1 MPEDRTNPPAPASA
15 PPAQVTTSPSGS
27 RPTTAVTAGTRIIG
41 TYEIERLI
49 NTGGMG
55 EVYRGRNIHNGEPV
69 AIKIVLPHLANDE
82 MIVSLFQKEAKVLGR
97 LFHEAI
103 VRYHVFTNDP
113 EIGRPCIVMEFVEGT
128 SMNEIVKKGPMPLE
142 DVKVLLRR
150 LAGALDKAH
159 TVGVVHRDL
168 SPDNVILEDGQVSH
182 AKIIDFGIA
191 KSSMKGDATL
201 LQGQFAGKFSYVA
214 PEQLGAFGG
223 TVDGRTDIYSLG
235 LMMVAVCQGR
245 VLNMGKSIVEA
256 VRARGGV
263 PDLSGVYP
271 ELRPLLEHMLEP
283 NPENRPATM
292 AQVARL
298 VDHPEEIPG
307 RAEDE
312 DDGDRTRIITSMP
325 SSEAQATNRTVP
337 GVSMRG
343 TLPKGGTAK
352 PTPAGDVFVGIPS
365 STPKAKEEPKKSGKG
380 GLVAVAAAVAVL
392 GFGAAAYFAGVFEG
406 EAIQQAADSGT
417 TAPAGTGTA
426 ASGTTQTTA
435 TDAGSSG
442 TGASGTGA
450 TTTAATDTAATDTT
464 GGAAQ
469 TGTTASSGTDST
481 TTSGTAPATDSAA
494 TGTVA
499 PAGGDAGTATE
510 TPPAEAPPLD
520 ARGQQLAWLRS
531 YEGGPCVYLEPG
543 PGGGDKVSIDG
554 FATSAGP
561 LAKLLSDFTA
571 AHGIEP
577 DLNTRVVSNP
587 QCPVLDFAKRL
598 QTDTAIPVFLVLDNP
613 TGVVRSGE
621 PVTGRIEGLA
631 GRAVTLFSVNTE
643 GATTNLKNFVTPAA
657 DGTLRFNFKLT
668 LTDETE
674 PVPQL
679 LMALVTDQPV
689 KRLDSLPA
697 GVTARTLMPFIAAE
711 ADKARQVPIAS
722 LKQFV
727 LQK

>member
-1 MPEDRTNPPAPASA
+1 MPEDRTNPPVAASA
-15 PPAQVTTSPSGS
+15 PPAQATMSPSGS

-55 EVYRGRNIHNGEPV
+55 EVYRGRNIHNGEAV

-214 PEQLGAFGG
+214 PEQLGAYGG
-223 TVDGRTDIYSLG
+223 NVDGRTDIYSLG

-298 VDHPEEIPG
+298 VDHPDEIPG
-307 RAEDE
+307 RAEEE

-325 SSEAQATNRTVP
+325 PSDAQATNRTIP
-337 GVSMRG
+337 GVSLRG
-343 TLPKGGTAK
+343 TTPKGGPVRPAATA
-352 PTPAGDVFVGIPS
+352 DVFVGIPS
-365 STPKAKEEPKKSGKG
+365 SSTGKKEELRKSGKG
-380 GLVAVAAAVAVL
+380 GLVAAVL
-392 GFGAAAYFAGVFEG
+392 GLVILGGGAGAYFAGLFGGPAVEEG
-406 EAIQQAADSGT
+406 QADGGKAPDTAQTTDAPATDTTATTDVSKPESGT
-417 TAPAGTGTA
+417 TTGTEGSDTA
-426 ASGTTQTTA
+426 ATE
-435 TDAGSSG
+435 
-442 TGASGTGA
+442 
-450 TTTAATDTAATDTT
+450 TAATDTATSGTDTATTETATDTT
-464 GGAAQ
+464 GG
-469 TGTTASSGTDST
+469 
-481 TTSGTAPATDSAA
+481 TAP
-494 TGTVA
+494 VE
-499 PAGGDAGTATE
+499 P
-510 TPPAEAPPLD
+510 PPLD
-520 ARGQQLAWLRS
+520 ERGKQLAWVRA
-531 YEGGPCVYLEPG
+531 YEGGTCFYLEPDPAAG
-543 PGGGDKVSIDG
+543 EKVSMDG
-554 FATSAGP
+554 FAATIAP
-561 LAKLLSDFTA
+561 LTKFLADFTA
-571 AHGIEP
+571 AHGTEP
-577 DLNTRVVSNP
+577 DLNTFSVTNP
-587 QCPVLDFAKRL
+587 QCPVLDFVKKMQGNAG
-598 QTDTAIPVFLVLDNP
+598 IPVQLILDNT
-613 TGVVRSGE
+613 TGVVKAGE
-621 PVTGRIEGLA
+621 PITGRIEGLA
-631 GRAVTLFSVNTE
+631 GRAVTLFSVNIT
-643 GATTNLKNFVTPAA
+643 GATTNLKGFLKPSE
-657 DGTLRFNFKLT
+657 DGSIAFNFKLK
-668 LTDETE
+668 LTNEADSG
-674 PVPQL
+674 PQL

-689 KRLDSLPA
+689 SRFDSLPA

-711 ADKARQVPIAS
+711 SAKARQVPITS

>member
-15 PPAQVTTSPSGS
+15 PPAQVTSSPSGS

-41 TYEIERLI
+41 TYEVERLI

-142 DVKVLLRR
+142 DVKTLLRR

-235 LMMVAVCQGR
+235 LMMVAVSQGR

-256 VRARGGV
+256 VRARAGV

-307 RAEDE
+307 RAEEE

-337 GVSMRG
+337 GVSMRPV
-343 TLPKGGTAK
+343 TSK
-352 PTPAGDVFVGIPS
+352 PTAGGDVFVGIPS
-365 STPKAKEEPKKSGKG
+365 SAPPPKEEPKKGGKG
-380 GLVAVAAAVAVL
+380 GLIAAVAVVAVL
-392 GFGAAAYFAGVFEG
+392 GVGGAAYFAGVFEG
-406 EAIQQAADSGT
+406 ETVEASNGGATG
-417 TAPAGTGTA
+417 GTGT
-426 ASGTTQTTA
+426 Q
-435 TDAGSSG
+435 
-442 TGASGTGA
+442 
-450 TTTAATDTAATDTT
+450 TT
-464 GGAAQ
+464 GGQTTGGQTTGGQAATEETATGQTATGQ
-469 TGTTASSGTDST
+469 TGTTAPETAATTEGST
-481 TTSGTAPATDSAA
+481 AA
-494 TGTVA
+494 TGDSTATATEPPATSAETTA
-499 PAGGDAGTATE
+499 PGTTATGTTAPGTQEATATE

-520 ARGQQLAWLRS
+520 ARGRQIAWLRD
-531 YEGGPCVYLEPG
+531 YDAGPCVYLEPG
-543 PGGGDKVSIDG
+543 QGGGDKVAIDG
-554 FATSAGP
+554 FASSVAP
-561 LAKLLSDFTA
+561 LTKLLADFTA
-571 AHGIEP
+571 AHGTEP
-577 DLNTRVVSNP
+577 DLNTRVVSAQ
-587 QCPVLDFAKRL
+587 QCPVLDFAKKL
-598 QTDTAIPVFLVLDNP
+598 QTAAAIPVYVVLDNP

-631 GRAVTLFSVNTE
+631 GRAVTLFSVNTV
-643 GATTNLKNFVTPAA
+643 GATTNLKNFVTPEA
-657 DGTLRFNFKLT
+657 DGTMRFNFKLT

-711 ADKARQVPIAS
+711 ADKARQIPIAS